1 MLLEKGGCRNVVD
14 PEIEAKAGKVFVNP
28 TEEFSKHVPEDEFE
42 WHHLPKFVAMKL
54 NEAGVIVFGKWER
67 EE

>member
-1 MLLEKGGCRNVVD
+1 LLLEKGGCRKVVD
-14 PEIEAKAGKVFVNP
+14 AEIESKAGKVFMNP
-28 TEEFSKHVPEDEFE
+28 TEEFSKQVSEDEFE

-54 NEAGVIVFGKWER
+54 NEAGVIVFGKSER